1 MTRTSKRRN
10 SLTVQTPTIAQP
22 TFGQTVKQGI
32 AFGVGQ
38 TISHRIMGGGVS
50 RSDKTEVSVPRSDA
64 KPEFIQCMKESNY
77 DIEACKQYK

>member
-10 SLTVQTPTIAQP
+10 SLTVQTPTVAHP

-38 TISHRIMGGGVS
+38 SIAHRIVGTGGNTNNVS
-50 RSDKTEVSVPRSDA
+50 CPDVA

>member
-38 TISHRIMGGGVS
+38 SIAHRIVGSVLG
-50 RSDKTEVSVPRSDA
+50 SDIKEVSVSRSDA

>member
-22 TFGQTVKQGI
+22 TFGQTLKQGI

-38 TISHRIMGGGVS
+38 SIAHRIMGGVS
-50 RSDKTEVSVPRSDA
+50 RSDKTEVSVSRSDA
-64 KPEFIQCMKESNY
+64 NPEFIQCMKESNY